1 MIHRR
6 APPRM
11 AVEHGTKLSQGSDRK
26 PRPAACNLRAGRGI
40 AHPCRYLA
48 RQTRPDLDVED
59 LTTGASLPAIDAN
72 ALTVERMPGI
82 RHDHKLRLVC

>member
-1 MIHRR
+1 
-6 APPRM
+6 M

-26 PRPAACNLRAGRGI
+26 PRAAARNLRAGRGI
-40 AHPCRYLA
+40 AHPRRNLA

-59 LTTGASLPAIDAN
+59 LATGASVPAIDAN

-82 RHDHKLRLVC
+82 RHDNKLRSVC